1 MKTLVLGLGNVL
13 LSDEGVGVHVVHL
26 LRERYDFPQEVEILD
41 GGTLGLDLLPYVE
54 DADRL
59 LIVDAVQMDT
69 PPGTVARLVG
79 DEIPAVLSLKYSPH
93 QMGLSDLLAA
103 ARLRGHLP
111 AEVVL
116 WGVQP
121 ASLEVG
127 LELSPA
133 VAAQMESL
141 VQNVLAELQR
151 WGVVPQP
158 KAPGGDGSTRRGEP

>member
-1 MKTLVLGLGNVL
+1 MKTLVLGLGNTL

-26 LRERYDFPQEVEILD
+26 LRERYQFPQEVEVMD

-54 DADRL
+54 EARQL
-59 LIVDAVQMDT
+59 LIVDAVQMDA
-69 PPGTVARLVG
+69 PPGTVVRLAG

-103 ARLRGHLP
+103 ARLLGRSP

-133 VAAQMESL
+133 VAAQMETL
-141 VQNVLAELQR
+141 VRNVLAELQR
-151 WGVVPQP
+151 WGIRPLEKP
-158 KAPGGDGSTRRGEP
+158 SGGRPHREG